1 MAKTPAESVARS
13 PRPDKPPPLPS
24 TPDAGLTA
32 AQAAR
37 RLAED
42 GPNALPGGQRR
53 SVLAMAA
60 ETVREPM
67 FLLLL
72 AAGTLY
78 LLLGDLQE
86 GLTLFGFV
94 LVTLA
99 LTLYQEG
106 RTERAIEALRDLTS
120 PRALVIRDGRPQRIA
135 GADVVRGDLLK
146 LSEGDRVPADALLVS
161 SDGLQADESL
171 LTGEAVPVAKRMAS
185 PGELAASEQAAGS
198 TGAVTAAS
206 PPTPADGVRV
216 TPGGDDLPMVYAGTL
231 VVRGHAL
238 ARVTATGAR
247 SEIGRIGTAL
257 GAVERER
264 SPLQRQTGS
273 LVRNL
278 ALLALALSLALMIV
292 HGLLNGDWLQ
302 ALLAGIALAM
312 AMLPEEYPVVLT
324 VFPALGARRLSKEG
338 VLTRRINAIETLGA
352 TTVLCTDKTG
362 TLTENRMTVTHLA
375 AGGPALADRLALDSM
390 APGPLPEA
398 FHTLVEVAILAS
410 VVDPFDPMEKAF
422 HQLGERFL
430 ADTEH
435 LHREWR
441 LVQTYALSPALRAM
455 SHVWAASGETVR
467 TVAAKGAPEAVV
479 DLCHLSTEQARSIAR
494 AVDALAA
501 DGLRVLAVA
510 RGTFTGQDWP
520 ATEHDFDFEFV
531 GLLGLADPVRTEVP
545 AAVAEC
551 RAAGIRVVMITG
563 DYPATASAI
572 ARQAGWAEHE
582 AQVLSGDE
590 IAQLDDAALRERMA
604 TVSICARIAPEQ
616 KLRIV
621 QALKARGEIVAMT
634 GDGVNDAPA
643 LRAAH
648 VGVAMGGRGTDV
660 ARESA
665 SLVLVD
671 DNFASIVA
679 AVRLGRRIF
688 DNLRKAMSYILAVHV
703 PIAGMALLPV
713 LFGWPALL
721 YPMHIALLELIIDPA
736 CSVAFE
742 NEPAERDVMRRPPRD
757 AQAPLFGG
765 ATLWLAL
772 AQGLAVLAVVMA
784 AFAWASPRLTE
795 PEARA
800 FAFATL
806 VMSNLAL
813 ILSNR
818 SASRSLWA
826 TLRTPNRT
834 LWGVVALALALL
846 LAALYTPWA
855 VGVLRF
861 APLPA
866 SDLAAACALGLMSV
880 TGFEGIK
887 WVRHR
892 ARPAPGGERP
902 PR

>member
-1 MAKTPAESVARS
+1 MGGPES
-13 PRPDKPPPLPS
+13 
-24 TPDAGLTA
+24 GLSA
-32 AQAAR
+32 AQAAQ

-53 SVLAMAA
+53 SLLSIAV

-78 LLLGDLQE
+78 LVFGDLQE

-94 LVTLA
+94 VVTVA

-106 RTERAIEALRDLTS
+106 KTERAIEALRDLTS
-120 PRALVIRDGRPQRIA
+120 PRALVIRDGKAQRIA
-135 GADVVRGDLLK
+135 GRDVVRGDLLK
-146 LSEGDRVPADALLVS
+146 LIEGDRVPADALLVS
-161 SDGLQADESL
+161 ADGVRADESL
-171 LTGEAVPVAKRMAS
+171 LTGEAVPVGKRVAQ
-185 PGELAASEQAAGS
+185 PDELAAAEAVAAGPAA
-198 TGAVTAAS
+198 TARGA
-206 PPTPADGVRV
+206 
-216 TPGGDDLPMVYAGTL
+216 PGGDDLPAVYAGTL
-231 VVRGHAL
+231 MVQGHAL

-257 GAVERER
+257 GTVENER
-264 SPLQRQTGS
+264 SPLQKQTAR

-278 ALLALALSLALMIV
+278 ALLALALSLALVVV
-292 HGLLNGDWLQ
+292 HGLIKGDWLQ

-312 AMLPEEYPVVLT
+312 ALLPEEYPVVLT

-352 TTVLCTDKTG
+352 TTVLCSDKTG
-362 TLTENRMTVTHLA
+362 TLTENRMTVTHLV
-375 AGGPALADRLALDSM
+375 AGGVDLAESLALDSLTEGQS
-390 APGPLPEA
+390 ADGQPTDGQLPEA
-398 FHTLVEVAILAS
+398 FHALVEVAILAS

-435 LHREWR
+435 LHHDWR

-455 SHVWAASGETVR
+455 SHVWAAQGDGAQ
-467 TVAAKGAPEAVV
+467 TVATKGAPEAVME
-479 DLCHLSTEQARSIAR
+479 LCHLDDAQKSRIAGV
-494 AVDALAA
+494 VDQLAA
-501 DGLRVLAVA
+501 EGLRVLAVA
-510 RGTFTGQDWP
+510 RGTFAGQDWP
-520 ATEHDFDFEFV
+520 ADEHGFDFEFI
-531 GLLGLADPVRTEVP
+531 GLLGLADPVRAEVP
-545 AAVAEC
+545 TAVAEC

-563 DYPATASAI
+563 DYPATARAI
-572 ARQAGWAEHE
+572 ARQAGLFESDRAHESEHDSD
-582 AQVLSGDE
+582 VLTGE
-590 IAQLDDAALRERMA
+590 QIAALSDAALGERMA
-604 TVSICARIAPEQ
+604 NVSVCARIAPEQ

-621 QALKARGEIVAMT
+621 QALKARGDIVAMT

-665 SLVLVD
+665 SLVLID
-671 DNFASIVA
+671 DNFAAIVA

-703 PIAGMALLPV
+703 PIAGMAMLPV

-736 CSVAFE
+736 CSIAFE
-742 NEPAERDVMRRPPRD
+742 NEPAESDVMQRPPRD
-757 AQAPLFGG
+757 AAAPLFGG
-765 ATLWLAL
+765 ATLVLAL
-772 AQGLAVLAVVMA
+772 VQGLGVLVVVMA
-784 AFAWASPRLTE
+784 AFAWASARIPE

-806 VMSNLAL
+806 VVGNLAL

-818 SASRSLWA
+818 SATRSLWA
-826 TLRTPNRT
+826 TLRTPNGT
-834 LWGVVALALALL
+834 LWGVVGLACALL

-866 SDLAAACALGLMSV
+866 HELAAACALGLLSV
-880 TGFEGIK
+880 LWFEGIK
-887 WVRHR
+887 WARRR
-892 ARPAPGGERP
+892 AVSPKGRVSA
-902 PR
+902 

>member
-1 MAKTPAESVARS
+1 MPTTQADFAELGTASQSEVRAHAVGPKS
-13 PRPDKPPPLPS
+13 GMS
-24 TPDAGLTA
+24 A
-32 AQAAR
+32 AQAAQ
-37 RLAED
+37 RLADE

-53 SVLAMAA
+53 SLLSIAV

-78 LLLGDLQE
+78 MVFGDLQE

-94 LVTLA
+94 VVTVA

-106 RTERAIEALRDLTS
+106 KTERAIEALRDLTS
-120 PRALVIRDGRPQRIA
+120 PRALVIRDGQPQRIA
-135 GADVVRGDLLK
+135 GRDVVRGDLLK
-146 LSEGDRVPADALLVS
+146 LSEGDRVPADAVLVS
-161 SDGLQADESL
+161 ADGVRADESL
-171 LTGEAVPVAKRMAS
+171 LTGEAVPVGKRMAQ
-185 PGELAASEQAAGS
+185 PNELAAQES
-198 TGAVTAAS
+198 AVAR
-206 PPTPADGVRV
+206 PADTARV
-216 TPGGDDLPMVYAGTL
+216 ALGGDDLPAVYAGTL
-231 VVRGHAL
+231 IVQGHAL

-257 GAVERER
+257 GAVENER
-264 SPLQRQTGS
+264 SPLQKQTAR

-278 ALLALALSLALMIV
+278 ALLAMALSLLLVLV
-292 HGLLNGDWLQ
+292 HGLIKGDWLQ

-312 AMLPEEYPVVLT
+312 ALLPEEYPVVLT

-352 TTVLCTDKTG
+352 TTVLCSDKTG

-375 AGGPALADRLALDSM
+375 AGGVDLTERLALDSLTN
-390 APGPLPEA
+390 AELPEA
-398 FHTLVEVAILAS
+398 FHALVEVAILAS

-430 ADTEH
+430 ANTEH
-435 LHREWR
+435 LHRDWR

-455 SHVWAASGETVR
+455 SHVWAASGDSAQ
-467 TVAAKGAPEAVV
+467 TVATKGAPEAVM
-479 DLCHLSTEQARSIAR
+479 DLCHLDDAQRSHIASV
-494 AVDALAA
+494 VDELAIE
-501 DGLRVLAVA
+501 GLRVLGVA
-510 RGTFTGQDWP
+510 RGSFVGQDWP
-520 ATEHDFDFEFV
+520 ADEHGFDFEFI
-531 GLLGLADPVRTEVP
+531 GLLGLADPVRAEVP

-551 RAAGIRVVMITG
+551 RTAGIRVVMITG
-563 DYPATASAI
+563 DYPVTARAI
-572 ARQAGWAEHE
+572 AHQAGLAEHDGD
-582 AQVLSGDE
+582 VLTGEQIAALSDE
-590 IAQLDDAALRERMA
+590 ELRERMA
-604 TVSICARIAPEQ
+604 TVSVCARIAPEQ

-621 QALKARGEIVAMT
+621 QALKAGGDIVAMT

-665 SLVLVD
+665 SLVLID
-671 DNFASIVA
+671 DNFAAIVA
-679 AVRLGRRIF
+679 SVRLGRRIF

-703 PIAGMALLPV
+703 PIAGMAMLPV

-736 CSVAFE
+736 CSIAFE
-742 NEPAERDVMRRPPRD
+742 NEPAESDVMQRPPRD
-757 AQAPLFGG
+757 ATAPLFGG
-765 ATLWLAL
+765 ATMGLAFI
-772 AQGLAVLAVVMA
+772 QGLGVLAVVMA
-784 AFAWASPRLTE
+784 AFAWASARIPE

-806 VMSNLAL
+806 VVGNLAL

-818 SASRSLWA
+818 SATRSLWA
-826 TLRTPNRT
+826 TLRTPNWT
-834 LWGVVALALALL
+834 LWGVVGLAWMLL
-846 LAALYTPWA
+846 LAALYIPWA

-866 SDLAAACALGLMSV
+866 HELAAACGLGLLSV
-880 TGFEGIK
+880 LWFEGIK
-887 WVRHR
+887 WARRR
-892 ARPAPGGERP
+892 ARKSQGPGGASQVAATRGGT
-902 PR
+902 

>member
-1 MAKTPAESVARS
+1 MAANQTDLGAP
-13 PRPDKPPPLPS
+13 
-24 TPDAGLTA
+24 GLTA
-32 AQAAR
+32 ALAAR

-42 GPNALPGGQRR
+42 GPNALPGGHRR
-53 SVLAMAA
+53 SLLSIAID
-60 ETVREPM
+60 TVREPM

-72 AAGTLY
+72 AAAALY
-78 LLLGDLQE
+78 LVFGDWRE
-86 GLTLFGFV
+86 GLTLLGFV
-94 LVTLA
+94 AVTVA

-106 RTERAIEALRDLTS
+106 RTERAIDALRDLTS
-120 PRALVIRDGRPQRIA
+120 PRALVIRDGQPQRIA
-135 GADVVRGDLLK
+135 GRDVVRGDLLK

-161 SDGLQADESL
+161 ADGVQADESL
-171 LTGEAVPVAKRMAS
+171 LTGEAVPVGKRTAQ
-185 PGELAASEQAAGS
+185 PDELAAASAPG
-198 TGAVTAAS
+198 GTARLA
-206 PPTPADGVRV
+206 
-216 TPGGDDLPMVYAGTL
+216 PGGDDLPAVYAGTL
-231 VVRGHAL
+231 LVQGHGL

-247 SEIGRIGTAL
+247 SEIGRIGQAL
-257 GAVERER
+257 GTVETTR
-264 SPLQRQTGS
+264 SPLQKQTAI

-278 ALLALALSLALMIV
+278 ALLALALSLLLVLV
-292 HGLLNGDWLQ
+292 HGLLQGDWLQ

-324 VFPALGARRLSKEG
+324 VFPALGARRLAKEG

-352 TTVLCTDKTG
+352 TTVLCSDKTG

-375 AGGPALADRLALDSM
+375 AGGVALADRLALDTLT
-390 APGPLPEA
+390 GDELPEA
-398 FHTLVEVAILAS
+398 FHSLVEVAILAS

-430 ADTEH
+430 AHTEH
-435 LHREWR
+435 LRRDWR

-455 SHVWAASGETVR
+455 SHVWAAAGDGPQ
-467 TVAAKGAPEAVV
+467 TVAAKGSPEAVM
-479 DLCHLSTEQARSIAR
+479 DLCHLDAAQRAQVAA

-501 DGLRVLAVA
+501 SGLRVLAAA
-510 RGTFTGQDWP
+510 RGTFTGADWP
-520 ATEHDFDFEFV
+520 ASEHDFDFAFT
-531 GLLGLADPVRTEVP
+531 GLLGLADPVRPQVP

-563 DYPATASAI
+563 DYPATARAI
-572 ARQAGWAEHE
+572 ARQAGLSGADNG
-582 AQVLSGDE
+582 AGDVLSGDE
-590 IAQLDDAALRERMA
+590 IATLSDEALCARMA
-604 TVSICARIAPEQ
+604 TVSVCARIAPEQ

-621 QALKARGEIVAMT
+621 QALKARGDIVAMT

-665 SLVLVD
+665 ALVLVD
-671 DNFASIVA
+671 DNFAAIVA

-721 YPMHIALLELIIDPA
+721 FPMHIALLELIIDPA
-736 CSVAFE
+736 CSIAFE
-742 NEPAERDVMRRPPRD
+742 NEPAERDVMQRPPRD
-757 AQAPLFGG
+757 ATAPLFGG

-772 AQGLAVLAVVMA
+772 LQGLGVLAAVMG
-784 AFAWASPRLTE
+784 AFAWASPRIPE
-795 PEARA
+795 AEARA

-806 VMSNLAL
+806 VVGNLAL

-818 SASRSLWA
+818 SATRSLWA
-826 TLRTPNRT
+826 TLRTPNST
-834 LWGVVALALALL
+834 LWVVVGLALALL
-846 LAALYTPWA
+846 LAALYLPWA

-866 SDLAAACALGLMSV
+866 QELAAACGLGLLSV
-880 TGFEGIK
+880 LWFEAIK
-887 WVRHR
+887 WARRR
-892 ARPAPGGERP
+892 AVKLPAPG
-902 PR
+902 

>member
-1 MAKTPAESVARS
+1 MAAN
-13 PRPDKPPPLPS
+13 PPEP
-24 TPDAGLTA
+24 AGLGKAPALQATALAVGQVPGLSA
-32 AQAAR
+32 AQAAQ

-42 GPNALPGGQRR
+42 GPNALPGGHRR
-53 SVLAMAA
+53 SLLSIAF

-72 AAGTLY
+72 AAATLY
-78 LLLGDLQE
+78 LVFGDLQE

-94 LVTLA
+94 VVTVV
-99 LTLYQEG
+99 LTLVQEG
-106 RTERAIEALRDLTS
+106 KTERAIEALRDLTS
-120 PRALVIRDGRPQRIA
+120 PRALVIRDGQPQRIA
-135 GADVVRGDLLK
+135 GRDVVRGDLLR

-161 SDGLQADESL
+161 ADGVSADESL
-171 LTGEAVPVAKRMAS
+171 LTGEAVPVGKRLAQ
-185 PGELAASEQAAGS
+185 PDELAATAKP
-198 TGAVTAAS
+198 TGIA
-206 PPTPADGVRV
+206 RV
-216 TPGGDDLPMVYAGTL
+216 APGGDDQPTVYAGTL
-231 VVRGHAL
+231 IVQGHAL
-238 ARVTATGAR
+238 ARVSATGER

-257 GAVERER
+257 GTLENER
-264 SPLQRQTGS
+264 SPLQKQTAI

-278 ALLALALSLALMIV
+278 ALLALALSLVLVLV
-292 HGLLNGDWLQ
+292 HGLLKGDWLQ

-324 VFPALGARRLSKEG
+324 VFPALGARRLAKEG

-352 TTVLCTDKTG
+352 TTVLCSDKTG

-375 AGGPALADRLALDSM
+375 AGGVELQDRLALDTLTE
-390 APGPLPEA
+390 GTLPQA
-398 FHTLVEVAILAS
+398 FHGLVEVAILAS

-422 HQLGERFL
+422 HQLGQRFL

-435 LHREWR
+435 LHQDWR

-455 SHVWAASGETVR
+455 SHVWAAAGDGAQ

-479 DLCHLSTEQARSIAR
+479 DLCHLDDAQSARIAHV
-494 AVDALAA
+494 VDELAA
-501 DGLRVLAVA
+501 EGLRVLAVA
-510 RGTFTGQDWP
+510 RGSFMGADWP
-520 ATEHDFDFEFV
+520 ANEHDFDFEFI
-531 GLLGLADPVRTEVP
+531 GLLGLADPVRAGVP

-563 DYPATASAI
+563 DYPATARAI
-572 ARQAGWAEHE
+572 AHQAGLGDREGD
-582 AQVLSGDE
+582 VLSGDE
-590 IAQLDDAALRERMA
+590 IATLSDEALRQRMA
-604 TVSICARIAPEQ
+604 TVSVCARIAPDQ

-621 QALKARGEIVAMT
+621 LALKARGDIVAMT

-665 SLVLVD
+665 SLVLID
-671 DNFASIVA
+671 DNFAAIVA

-703 PIAGMALLPV
+703 PIAGMAMLPV

-736 CSVAFE
+736 CSIAFE
-742 NEPAERDVMRRPPRD
+742 NEPAESDVMQRPPRD
-757 AQAPLFGG
+757 AAAPLFGG
-765 ATLWLAL
+765 ATLWWAL
-772 AQGLAVLAVVMA
+772 LQGLGVLAVVMA
-784 AFAWASPRLTE
+784 AFAWASPRIPE

-806 VMSNLAL
+806 VVGNLAL

-818 SASRSLWA
+818 SATRSLWA
-826 TLRTPNRT
+826 TLHTPNKT
-834 LWGVVALALALL
+834 LWVVVGLAFALL
-846 LAALYTPWA
+846 LAALYVPWA

-866 SDLAAACALGLMSV
+866 HELAAACGLGLLSV
-880 TGFEGIK
+880 VWFEGIK
-887 WVRHR
+887 WARRR
-892 ARPAPGGERP
+892 ARGLEGPGGTGEVATTQGLA
-902 PR
+902 